1 MFDIREMIYSFPV
14 ILIALTFHEFAHGY
28 AAHLLGD
35 PTPKQQGRLTLNPL
49 PHLDPLGTLMLLVAR
64 FGWAKPVQ
72 VNPFYFRGNRQR
84 GMLLVALAGPLANI
98 LVAFIGALLYN
109 LFGIHAENILV
120 DYNYVSF
127 FLSSLVSINI
137 YLAIFN
143 LIPVPP
149 LDGSKILL
157 GILPRQYHDS
167 IYSLESYGPI
177 LLMLLILTNITGR
190 VLVPIARVVI
200 KSLDIITYLIVT
212 AF

>member
-1 MFDIREMIYSFPV
+1 MFDIWSMLYTFPV
-14 ILIALTFHEFAHGY
+14 ILIALTVHEFSHGY

-49 PHLDPLGTLMLLVAR
+49 PHLDPLGTLMMLVAR

-72 VNPFYFRGNRQR
+72 VNPFYFKGNRQR
-84 GMLLVALAGPLANI
+84 GMLLVALAGPLSNV
-98 LVAFIGALLYN
+98 LVAFVGALLYN
-109 LFGIHAENILV
+109 LLV
-120 DYNYVSF
+120 TQVRDLLIQHNY
-127 FLSSLVSINI
+127 LSYFIRSLVSINI
-137 YLAIFN
+137 YLAVFN

-157 GILPRQYHDS
+157 GLMPRQYHES
-167 IYSLESYGPI
+167 IYSLETYGPI

-190 VLVPIARVVI
+190 VLVPIARIVI
-200 KSLDIITYLIVT
+200 RGLDIITYLLVT